1 MFAQIFKDSEVVV
14 LCLIMSYLAVRCFVF
29 FCVNFKTTWI
39 PLMGSTNQF
48 LNSFH
53 SSLMIRQVFLI
64 VGLAFK
70 ETVSVR
76 VEQQS
81 EIDFLD

>member
-1 MFAQIFKDSEVVV
+1 MD
-14 LCLIMSYLAVRCFVF
+14 
-29 FCVNFKTTWI
+29 
-39 PLMGSTNQF
+39 PLDGVHLFNQF

-53 SSLMIRQVFLI
+53 SSLKIRQVFLI

>member
-1 MFAQIFKDSEVVV
+1 
-14 LCLIMSYLAVRCFVF
+14 
-29 FCVNFKTTWI
+29 
-39 PLMGSTNQF
+39 
-48 LNSFH
+48 
-53 SSLMIRQVFLI
+53 MIRQVFLI

-81 EIDFLD
+81 EIDFLDWEKIDEQS